1 MTRKINMNKS
11 KFSKKATKSCAKNDA
26 AKKPTRR
33 KHDPFFRYIYA
44 LPENTRTLLRLAE
57 RKNCELRRMLS
68 SVDMQSLELIP
79 GSFSSVKEWGQS
91 DLAFKAKF
99 KDGSEF
105 FVGIL
110 LEHKSYRKSEVLSQI
125 YEYTFEI
132 MVNKNATDFRWLQT
146 KAVII
151 YNGQSDWDPLAE
163 FREKHKEW
171 VGGSDLPFECVLVN
185 LAEIPDKMCFAEP
198 NIEAAVGILVMKY
211 AFDSDGLKGIVEKL
225 VKMLSKMD
233 NAARTTLVDKINLY
247 LGEYIDEDVVEELRM
262 QMSIG
267 QVLGIPTAGDRRRA
281 AERAALRRGMKRG
294 RAEGLEKGLEKGM
307 EKGLEKGRFEGAE
320 QERRKNEV
328 ANAAR
333 DKKIAKFLRSIGVS
347 AEGVA
352 AALAIK

>member
-1 MTRKINMNKS
+1 MNK
-11 KFSKKATKSCAKNDA
+11 KKLKIVKRTQKRT
-26 AKKPTRR
+26 AKKLTRR

-44 LPENTRTLLRLAE
+44 IPENTRTLLRLAE
-57 RKNCELRRMLS
+57 HRNSELRRMLS

-79 GSFSSVKEWGQS
+79 GSFSNVKEWGQS

-110 LEHKSYRKSEVLSQI
+110 LEHKSYRKNDVLSQI

-146 KAVII
+146 KAIII

-163 FREKHKEW
+163 FRKKHKDCAD
-171 VGGSDLPFECVLVN
+171 GQDLPFECVLVN
-185 LAEIPDKMCFAEP
+185 LADIPDQICLAEA
-198 NIEAAVGILVMKY
+198 NIEAAIGVLVMKY
-211 AFDSDGLKGIVEKL
+211 AFDEDGLKGIVDKL
-225 VKMLSKMD
+225 NMLLSKME
-233 NAARTTLVDKINLY
+233 NGARAILVDKIVLY

-281 AERAALRRGMKRG
+281 AERAALRRGTKRG
-294 RAEGLEKGLEKGM
+294 AELERK
-307 EKGLEKGRFEGAE
+307 
-320 QERRKNEV
+320 KNEL

-333 DKKIAKFLRSIGVS
+333 DKKIAKFLRANGVS
-347 AEGVA
+347 RKLLT

>member
-1 MTRKINMNKS
+1 MNK
-11 KFSKKATKSCAKNDA
+11 KKLKILKRTQKRT
-26 AKKPTRR
+26 AKKLTRR

-44 LPENTRTLLRLAE
+44 IPENTRTLLRLAE
-57 RKNCELRRMLS
+57 HRNSELRRMLS

-79 GSFSSVKEWGQS
+79 GSFSNVKEWGQS

-110 LEHKSYRKSEVLSQI
+110 LEHKSYRKNDVLSQI

-146 KAVII
+146 KAIII

-163 FREKHKEW
+163 FRKKHKDCAD
-171 VGGSDLPFECVLVN
+171 GQDLPFECVLVN
-185 LAEIPDKMCFAEP
+185 LADIPDQICLAEA
-198 NIEAAVGILVMKY
+198 NIEAAIGVLVMKY
-211 AFDSDGLKGIVEKL
+211 AFDEDGLKGIVDKL
-225 VKMLSKMD
+225 NMLLSKME
-233 NAARTTLVDKINLY
+233 NGARATLVDKIVLY

-281 AERAALRRGMKRG
+281 AERAALRRGTKRG
-294 RAEGLEKGLEKGM
+294 AELERK
-307 EKGLEKGRFEGAE
+307 
-320 QERRKNEV
+320 KNEL

-333 DKKIAKFLRSIGVS
+333 DKKIAKFLRANGVS
-347 AEGVA
+347 RKLLT

>member
-1 MTRKINMNKS
+1 MNK
-11 KFSKKATKSCAKNDA
+11 KKLKILKRTQKRT
-26 AKKPTRR
+26 AKKLTRR

-44 LPENTRTLLRLAE
+44 IPENTRTLLRLAE
-57 RKNCELRRMLS
+57 HRNSELRRMLS

-79 GSFSSVKEWGQS
+79 GSFSNVKEWGQS

-110 LEHKSYRKSEVLSQI
+110 LEHKSYRKSDVLSQI

-132 MVNKNATDFRWLQT
+132 MVNKNASDFRWLRT
-146 KAVII
+146 KAIII
-151 YNGQSDWDPLAE
+151 YNGQSDWDPMAE
-163 FREKHKEW
+163 FRQNHKDW
-171 VGGSDLPFECVLVN
+171 VDGQDLPFECVLVN
-185 LAEIPDKMCFAEP
+185 LADIPDKLCFSES
-198 NIEAAVGILVMKY
+198 NVEAAVGFLVMKH
-211 AFDSDGLKGIVEKL
+211 AFDEDGLKGIVDKL
-225 VKMLSKMD
+225 NMLLSKME
-233 NAARTTLVDKINLY
+233 NGARATLVDKIVLY

-281 AERAALRRGMKRG
+281 AERAALRRGTKRG
-294 RAEGLEKGLEKGM
+294 AELERK
-307 EKGLEKGRFEGAE
+307 
-320 QERRKNEV
+320 KNEL

-333 DKKIAKFLRSIGVS
+333 DKKIAKFLRANGVS
-347 AEGVA
+347 RKLLT

>member
-1 MTRKINMNKS
+1 MNK
-11 KFSKKATKSCAKNDA
+11 KKLKILKRTQKRT
-26 AKKPTRR
+26 AKKLTRR

-44 LPENTRTLLRLAE
+44 IPENTRTLLRLAE
-57 RKNCELRRMLS
+57 HRNSELRRMLS

-79 GSFSSVKEWGQS
+79 GSFSNVKEWGQS

-110 LEHKSYRKSEVLSQI
+110 LEHKSYRKNDVLSQI

-146 KAVII
+146 KAIII

-163 FREKHKEW
+163 FRKKHKDCAD
-171 VGGSDLPFECVLVN
+171 GQDLPFECVLVN
-185 LAEIPDKMCFAEP
+185 LADIPDKLCFSES
-198 NIEAAVGILVMKY
+198 NVEAAVGVLVMKH
-211 AFDSDGLKGIVEKL
+211 AFDEDGLKGIVDKL
-225 VKMLSKMD
+225 NMLLSKME
-233 NAARTTLVDKINLY
+233 NGARATLVDKIVLY

-281 AERAALRRGMKRG
+281 AERAALRRGTKRG
-294 RAEGLEKGLEKGM
+294 AELERK
-307 EKGLEKGRFEGAE
+307 
-320 QERRKNEV
+320 KNEL

-333 DKKIAKFLRSIGVS
+333 DKKIAKFLRANGVS
-347 AEGVA
+347 RKLLT

>member
-1 MTRKINMNKS
+1 MNKKKS
-11 KFSKKATKSCAKNDA
+11 KISNKTEKGATKKSTAKKDVAKKA
-26 AKKPTRR
+26 TRR

-44 LPENTRTLLRLAE
+44 IPENTRTLLRLAE
-57 RKNCELRRMLS
+57 RKNIELRRMLS

-79 GSFSSVKEWGQS
+79 GSFSNVKEWGQS

-110 LEHKSYRKSEVLSQI
+110 LEHKSYRKSDVLSQI

-146 KAVII
+146 KAIII
-151 YNGQSDWDPLAE
+151 YNGQSAWDPMAE
-163 FREKHKEW
+163 FREKHKDCAD
-171 VGGSDLPFECVLVN
+171 GQDLPFECVLVN
-185 LAEIPDKMCFAEP
+185 LADIPDRLCLAEP
-198 NIEAAVGILVMKY
+198 NVEAAVGILVMKH
-211 AFDSDGLKGIVEKL
+211 AFDPDGMKGIMDKL
-225 VKMLSKMD
+225 VKMLSKLD
-233 NAARTTLVDKINLY
+233 NKARATLVDKIVLY

-262 QMSIG
+262 QKSIG

-294 RAEGLEKGLEKGM
+294 RAD
-307 EKGLEKGRFEGAE
+307 GAE
-320 QERRKNEV
+320 QERKKNEA

-333 DKKIAKFLRSIGVS
+333 DKKIAEFLRANGVS
-347 AEGVA
+347 AKLLN

>member
-1 MTRKINMNKS
+1 MNK
-11 KFSKKATKSCAKNDA
+11 KKLKILKRTQKRT
-26 AKKPTRR
+26 AKKLTRR

-44 LPENTRTLLRLAE
+44 IPENTRTLLRLAE
-57 RKNCELRRMLS
+57 HRNSELRRMLS

-79 GSFSSVKEWGQS
+79 GSFSNVKEWGQS

-110 LEHKSYRKSEVLSQI
+110 LEHKSYRKNDVLSQI

-146 KAVII
+146 KAIII

-163 FREKHKEW
+163 FRKKHKDCAD
-171 VGGSDLPFECVLVN
+171 GQDLPFECVLVN
-185 LAEIPDKMCFAEP
+185 LADIPDKLCFLES
-198 NIEAAVGILVMKY
+198 NVEAAVGVLVMKH
-211 AFDSDGLKGIVEKL
+211 AFDEDGLKGIVDKL
-225 VKMLSKMD
+225 NMLLSKME
-233 NAARTTLVDKINLY
+233 NGARATLVDKIVLY

-281 AERAALRRGMKRG
+281 AERAALRRGTKRG
-294 RAEGLEKGLEKGM
+294 AELERK
-307 EKGLEKGRFEGAE
+307 
-320 QERRKNEV
+320 KNEL

-333 DKKIAKFLRSIGVS
+333 DKKIAKFLRANGVS
-347 AEGVA
+347 RKLLT

>member
-1 MTRKINMNKS
+1 
-11 KFSKKATKSCAKNDA
+11 
-26 AKKPTRR
+26 
-33 KHDPFFRYIYA
+33 
-44 LPENTRTLLRLAE
+44 
-57 RKNCELRRMLS
+57 
-68 SVDMQSLELIP
+68 
-79 GSFSSVKEWGQS
+79 
-91 DLAFKAKF
+91 
-99 KDGSEF
+99 
-105 FVGIL
+105 
-110 LEHKSYRKSEVLSQI
+110 
-125 YEYTFEI
+125 
-132 MVNKNATDFRWLQT
+132 
-146 KAVII
+146 
-151 YNGQSDWDPLAE
+151 
-163 FREKHKEW
+163 
-171 VGGSDLPFECVLVN
+171 
-185 LAEIPDKMCFAEP
+185 
-198 NIEAAVGILVMKY
+198 MKY

-267 QVLGIPTAGDRRRA
+267 QVLGIPMAGDRRRA

-294 RAEGLEKGLEKGM
+294 RAEGLEKGM

-320 QERRKNEV
+320 QERKKNEV

>member
-1 MTRKINMNKS
+1 MNKKKS
-11 KFSKKATKSCAKNDA
+11 KFSKKTTKGV
-26 AKKPTRR
+26 AKKVVAKKATRR

-44 LPENTRTLLRLAE
+44 IPENTRTLLRLAE
-57 RKNCELRRMLS
+57 RKNVELRRMLS

-79 GSFSSVKEWGQS
+79 GSFSNVKEWGQS

-110 LEHKSYRKSEVLSQI
+110 LEHKSYRKSDVLSQI
-125 YEYTFEI
+125 YEYTFEV

-146 KAVII
+146 KAIII
-151 YNGQSDWDPLAE
+151 YNGQTDWNPLAE
-163 FREKHKEW
+163 FREMHKECAD
-171 VGGSDLPFECVLVN
+171 GQNLPFECVLVN
-185 LAEIPDKMCFAEP
+185 LADIPDKTCLSEP
-198 NIEAAVGILVMKY
+198 NVEAAVGVLVMKH
-211 AFDSDGLKGIVEKL
+211 AFDSDGMKGIVGNL
-225 VKMLSKMD
+225 NKMLSKLE
-233 NAARTTLVDKINLY
+233 NRARATLVDKINLY

-281 AERAALRRGMKRG
+281 AERIARR
-294 RAEGLEKGLEKGM
+294 
-307 EKGLEKGRFEGAE
+307 EGAE
-320 QERRKNEV
+320 RERKKF
-328 ANAAR
+328 AAR